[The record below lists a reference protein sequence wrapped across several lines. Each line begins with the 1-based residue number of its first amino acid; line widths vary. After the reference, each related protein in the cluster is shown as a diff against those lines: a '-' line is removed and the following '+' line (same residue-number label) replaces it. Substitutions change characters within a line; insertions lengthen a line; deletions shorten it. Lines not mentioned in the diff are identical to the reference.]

1 MLPAMSETSE
11 TATAHPGA
19 QPENATGETLVLS
32 VDDAAHIIGITPQ
45 AVRKR
50 IAKGKLPAYREGRA
64 WRVVLE
70 RGPIATDET
79 ATVQPRAHP
88 SANPVAQPVQPQT
101 AQLAA
106 LVEPFTTPLV
116 AHIEAL
122 SREAERERGRAEAAE
137 RERDRLR
144 AENERLQVSQDAA
157 TEHPAEQA
165 PTEEPLRPGTW
176 QRLRRRLRGE

>member
-1 MLPAMSETSE
+1 MPAMSETSE
-11 TATAHPGA
+11 NATAQPGG
-19 QPENATGETLVLS
+19 QPERATGETLVLS

-50 IAKGKLPAYREGRA
+50 IAKGTLPAYREGRA

-70 RGPIATDET
+70 PGPPATDET
-79 ATVQPRAHP
+79 ATSQPRAQP
-88 SANPVAQPVQPQT
+88 SANPVAQPVHRQT

-116 AHIEAL
+116 ARIEAL
-122 SREAERERGRAEAAE
+122 SREAERERGRADAAE

-144 AENERLQVSQDAA
+144 AENERLQVSRDPVTEQVSP
-157 TEHPAEQA
+157 EHP
-165 PTEEPLRPGTW
+165 PRPW
-176 QRLRRRLRGE
+176 WRFWER

>member
-1 MLPAMSETSE
+1 MLPAMSEPDE
-11 TATAHPGA
+11 TATARPGA
-19 QPENATGETLVLS
+19 QPEHATGETLVLS

-50 IAKGKLPAYREGRA
+50 IAKGTLPAYREGRA

-70 RGPIATDET
+70 RGPSATDET
-79 ATVQPRAHP
+79 ATAQPRAQP

-116 AHIEAL
+116 ARIEAL
-122 SREAERERGRAEAAE
+122 SREAERERGRADEAE

-144 AENERLQVSQDAA
+144 AENERLQASRNPV
-157 TEHPAEQA
+157 TERA
-165 PTEEPLRPGTW
+165 PTERAPRAW
-176 QRLRRRLRGE
+176 WRFWDR